1 MAVMTTRFV
10 TAAELMSR
18 VLGFP
23 DYEFATIPHPI
34 SSADDQGLRAAAET
48 AMQQARR
55 LLLGG

>member
-23 DYEFATIPHPI
+23 GYEFAVIPHPV
-34 SSADDQGLRAAAET
+34 SSASDPALRSAADA
-48 AMQQARR
+48 AMQQALK
-55 LLLGG
+55 LLLAG